1 MKGEFYNKDLLVL
14 TFKCAYQD
22 DKLYGERRDY
32 LLYYYVLNDTVE
44 IKEVAAQGRHNFP
57 NLLRRQK
64 LPKDSFYVPN
74 GIGGA
79 IETGPDAMRD
89 DCTYVTF
96 RDLICGKSLNIY
108 GRKVLLVSC
117 DHSAKST
124 QHGNDSPAG

>member
-14 TFKCAYQD
+14 VFKCAYQD

-64 LPKDSFYVPN
+64 VSRGGGGQEWRGFEPTFFIIAKTSF
-74 GIGGA
+74 A
-79 IETGPDAMRD
+79 
-89 DCTYVTF
+89 
-96 RDLICGKSLNIY
+96 
-108 GRKVLLVSC
+108 
-117 DHSAKST
+117 SARRF
-124 QHGNDSPAG
+124 A